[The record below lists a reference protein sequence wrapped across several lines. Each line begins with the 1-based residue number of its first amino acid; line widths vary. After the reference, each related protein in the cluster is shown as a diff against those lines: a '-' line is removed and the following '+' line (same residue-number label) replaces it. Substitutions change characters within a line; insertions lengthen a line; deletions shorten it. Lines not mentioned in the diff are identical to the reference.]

1 MLQVSPGLRRLNSG
15 LRVAPRGPFCMRGTM
30 DESLRVMLAIGATV
44 AVAAGAFFA
53 IRFIVGF
60 YG

>member
-1 MLQVSPGLRRLNSG
+1 
-15 LRVAPRGPFCMRGTM
+15 M

-53 IRFIVGF
+53 TRFIVGF

>member
-1 MLQVSPGLRRLNSG
+1 
-15 LRVAPRGPFCMRGTM
+15 M

-44 AVAAGAFFA
+44 AVVAAAFFA
-53 IRFIVGF
+53 IRFLAGF

>member
-1 MLQVSPGLRRLNSG
+1 
-15 LRVAPRGPFCMRGTM
+15 M
-30 DESLRVMLAIGATV
+30 DESLRVMLAISAT
-44 AVAAGAFFA
+44 ATVAAGAFFA

>member
-1 MLQVSPGLRRLNSG
+1 
-15 LRVAPRGPFCMRGTM
+15 MRDPM
-30 DESLRVMLAIGATV
+30 DESLRVMLAIGAT
-44 AVAAGAFFA
+44 ATVAAGAFFA